1 MIKTIIKRDGTQ
13 EAFSAE
19 KLNGWSEW
27 ASQKLGRA
35 VNWSEVVLHAVST
48 LPETCTSQEL
58 QESLIQYCLGKNT
71 WEYNL
76 MAGRL
81 YAALLIRIIH
91 KSDEYPTVKEVQSKL
106 VEAGL
111 MRKLDYSDEE
121 YEKIE
126 KIINHDLN
134 MKYPHYAL
142 HQNRKKYSLQNK
154 TNGTEY
160 ETSQF
165 IYMRMAMAAA
175 ENEPK
180 DIRLKEVKE
189 FYDYF
194 AKHKI
199 NVPTPYYVNLGTKLS
214 GFASCCV
221 YTTKDTAK
229 SLAAA
234 DHIAYMMTVMSA
246 GIGYHLKSRSLG
258 DPVRGGAIE
267 HQGKVPYARSYVGA
281 LGANLQ
287 NGRGGA
293 GTMYYNAYDP
303 EVETIA
309 KLKNPITPLTRQ
321 VRGSDYSFGSNR
333 LVVRQAAK
341 NGDIALFS
349 YYHAPELYEAI
360 YSGDQDYFEELYAEF
375 LASDLPRKMV
385 PARKIVI
392 NALTE
397 AFETGR
403 HYEHFTDHLNSHT
416 PFLDKI
422 YSGNLCVTGNT
433 IIEYQDKDGNEFST
447 TIKEFAKNF
456 NANSEFYVNSYDF
469 KNKELV
475 RSKVT
480 DAGVTAHSDV
490 SYTITVNDFSVECTP
505 DHKIY
510 VLDKGF
516 ISAKSVQTGDE
527 IYLHDS
533 DDGDQVV
540 RATVTEV
547 KINLFD
553 KEEQP
558 EFYDIKVEG
567 TECFFANGILVHN
580 CVEIALPTSG
590 FNSVEEL
597 YQDYNEELNYIEFI
611 VNGKDTHRLT
621 SFEEVVTQ
629 RGTIIA
635 KDLRLNDVIA
645 GDLKITK
652 IIERSQA
659 PEIALCNIGGIIVGN
674 IENDEDYGRAAYRV
688 LKLIRYGIHNSE
700 YVFKNLEKSAKSRMN
715 AGVGIVG
722 LAHLMAK
729 KGLKYSTQDGKNF
742 IHELGETHYWHLT
755 QAALRIGKEHGN
767 APWMYKTKWP
777 KGWLPIDTYNKNV
790 DELVTVGLKRDWETL
805 RQQIIENGGIGFSV
819 LVAHMPAESSSI
831 SGGTTNGIY
840 PIRELYMN
848 KTNETLS
855 LNYVVPDST
864 KLKDK
869 YESAWDILTDDLIDC
884 YAIIQK
890 WTDQAISADLYRVLQ
905 GDDKVS
911 STEMLKG
918 YFRRYKYGLKQRYYQ
933 NSKTTKGINLNASEE
948 ISNTIEDIIEEESQG
963 GCSSGGCSL

>member
-1 MIKTIIKRDGTQ
+1 MIKTIIKRDGTK

-58 QESLIQYCLGKNT
+58 QECLIQYCLGKNT

-91 KSDEYPTVKEVQSKL
+91 KSDTYPTVKEVQTRLIK
-106 VEAGL
+106 AGL

-142 HQNRKKYSLQNK
+142 HQNRKKYSLQDKVSNK
-154 TNGTEY
+154 EF

-165 IYMRMAMAAA
+165 IYMRMAMAVA
-175 ENEPK
+175 EHEPS

-189 FYDYF
+189 FYEYF

-246 GIGYHLKSRSLG
+246 GIGYHLKSRSIG

-333 LVVRQAAK
+333 LVVRKAAK
-341 NGDIALFS
+341 NEDIALFS
-349 YYHAPELYEAI
+349 YYHAPDLYEAM
-360 YSGDQDYFEELYAEF
+360 YSGDQDYFEELYEKF
-375 LASDLPRKMV
+375 LASKKPRTMV
-385 PARKIVI
+385 SARKIVL

-397 AFETGR
+397 AYETGR
-403 HYEHFTDHLNSHT
+403 HYEHFTDLLNIHT
-416 PFLDKI
+416 PFLDPI
-422 YSGNLCVTGNT
+422 YSGNLC
-433 IIEYQDKDGNEFST
+433 
-447 TIKEFAKNF
+447 A
-456 NANSEFYVNSYDF
+456 
-469 KNKELV
+469 
-475 RSKVT
+475 
-480 DAGVTAHSDV
+480 
-490 SYTITVNDFSVECTP
+490 
-505 DHKIY
+505 
-510 VLDKGF
+510 
-516 ISAKSVQTGDE
+516 
-527 IYLHDS
+527 
-533 DDGDQVV
+533 
-540 RATVTEV
+540 
-547 KINLFD
+547 
-553 KEEQP
+553 
-558 EFYDIKVEG
+558 
-567 TECFFANGILVHN
+567 
-580 CVEIALPTSG
+580 EIALPTSG

-597 YQDYNEELNYIEFI
+597 YQDYNEDLNFIEFI
-611 VNGKDTHRLT
+611 VNGKDKHRMMN
-621 SFEEVVTQ
+621 FEKVETQ
-629 RGTIIA
+629 RGNIIA
-635 KDLRLNDVIA
+635 KKIRVDDVIA
-645 GDLKITK
+645 GDLRVTK
-652 IIERSQA
+652 IIERSQS
-659 PEIALCNIGGIIVGN
+659 PEIALCNIGGIIVSN
-674 IENDEDYGRAAYRV
+674 IENDEDYERATYRV
-688 LKLIRYGIHNSE
+688 LKLIRYGINNSE
-700 YVFKNLEKSAKSRMN
+700 YVFKQLGQSAKSRMN

-729 KGLKYSTQDGKNF
+729 KGHKYTTQEGKNF
-742 IHELGETHYWHLT
+742 IHEVGETHYWHLT
-755 QAALRIGKEHGN
+755 KAALRIGKEYGN
-767 APWMYKTKWP
+767 AAWMNKTKWP
-777 KGWLPIDTYNKNV
+777 EGWLPIDTYNKNV
-790 DELVTVGLKRDWETL
+790 DELVTVGNKRDWESL
-805 RQQIIENGGIGFSV
+805 RQEIKDNGGIGFSV
-819 LVAHMPAESSSI
+819 LACIPPSESSSV
-831 SGGTTNGIY
+831 SGATTNSVY
-840 PIRELYMN
+840 PTRELYLN

-855 LNYVVPDST
+855 INFVVPEST

-869 YESAWDILTDDLIDC
+869 YEIAWDIPMNDLIDC
-884 YAIIQK
+884 YAILQK
-890 WTDQAISADLYRVLQ
+890 WTDQAISADLYEVIK
-905 GDDKVS
+905 GEDKVS
-911 STEMLKG
+911 TTNMLQG
-918 YFRRYKYGLKQRYYQ
+918 FFRRYKYGLKQRYYM
-933 NSKTTKGINLNASEE
+933 NTKTTKGINLNSSEVQVAP
-948 ISNTIEDIIEEESQG
+948 EDYPEENNDA
-963 GCSSGGCSL
+963 GCFSGGCTL

>member
-1 MIKTIIKRDGTQ
+1 MIKYIIKRNGSK
-13 EAFSAE
+13 ELFSAE

-27 ASQKLGRA
+27 ASEKLGRN
-35 VNWSEVVLHAVST
+35 VDWSEVVLHTVSS
-48 LPETCTSQEL
+48 LPETCTSKEL
-58 QESLIQYCLGKNT
+58 QETLIQYCLGKNT

-81 YAALLIRIIH
+81 YAALLIREIH

-106 VEAGL
+106 VKAGL

-126 KIINHDLN
+126 KIIDHGYNL
-134 MKYPHYAL
+134 KYPHYAL

-154 TNGTEY
+154 TSGIEY

-175 ENEPK
+175 EGEDK
-180 DIRLKEVKE
+180 SIRLNEVKE
-189 FYDYF
+189 YYQEF
-194 AKHKI
+194 AQHKI

-267 HQGKVPYARSYVGA
+267 HQGKVPYLRSYVGA

-293 GTMYYNAYDP
+293 GTAYYNAYDP

-309 KLKNPITPLTRQ
+309 VLKNPITPATKQ

-333 LVVRQAAK
+333 LVVKMAAANK
-341 NGDIALFS
+341 DIALFS
-349 YYHAPELYEAI
+349 YYDAPELYEAM
-360 YSGDQDYFEELYAEF
+360 YSSDQDYFEELYDEF
-375 LASDLPRKMV
+375 LKSNKPRKMV
-385 PARKIVI
+385 NARTIVK

-403 HYEHFTDHLNSHT
+403 HYEHFTDHLNTHT

-422 YSGNLCVTGNT
+422 YSGNLCVTGDT
-433 IIEYQDKDGNEFST
+433 LIRYTDEDGTDYESSIESFVEK
-447 TIKEFAKNF
+447 F
-456 NANSEFYVNSYDF
+456 NAGDKRYYAATYD
-469 KNKELV
+469 KEY
-475 RSKVT
+475 KVCAYSLIT
-480 DAGVTAHSDV
+480 DAGQTSFTDAL
-490 SYTITVNDFSVECTP
+490 YEITDNYGNVIKCTP

-510 VLDKGF
+510 STRVGY
-516 ISAKSVQTGDE
+516 IAAKDINAGESLLIVK
-527 IYLHDS
+527 
-533 DDGDQVV
+533 DGHKLGSHVV
-540 RATVTEV
+540 SV
-547 KINLFD
+547 KIHIVEKL
-553 KEEQP
+553 P
-558 EFYDIKVEG
+558 VYDIKVNG
-567 TECFFANGILVHN
+567 TECFFANNILVHN

-597 YQDYNEELNYIEFI
+597 YKPYDESLNFIEF
-611 VNGKDTHRLT
+611 KDQNKKLHHLY
-621 SFEEVVTQ
+621 SFDKVSTN
-629 RGTIIA
+629 RGVILS
-635 KDLRLNDVIA
+635 KDLRLNDVID
-645 GDLKITK
+645 GTTRVTK
-652 IIERSQA
+652 VVERSVA
-659 PEIALCNIGGIIVGN
+659 PEIALCNIGGIIVSN
-674 IENDEDYGRAAYRV
+674 IKNDEEYAKSAYRM
-688 LKLIRYGIHNSE
+688 LKLIKYGIHNSE
-700 YVFKNLEKSAKSRMN
+700 YVFKNLEDSAKSRMN

-729 KGLKYSTQDGKNF
+729 KGLKYSTQEGKNF
-742 IHELGETHYWHLT
+742 IHELAETHAWHLYN
-755 QAALRIGKEHGN
+755 ASLKIGKESGN

-777 KGWLPIDTYNKNV
+777 EGYSLLDTYNKNV
-790 DELVTVGLKRDWETL
+790 DSLVTVGNKRDWESLTKE
-805 RQQIIENGGIGFSV
+805 IIENGGMAFSV
-819 LVAHMPAESSSI
+819 CIAHMPSESSSI
-831 SGGTTNGIY
+831 SGATTNGLY
-840 PIRELYMN
+840 PIRDLYLN

-864 KLKDK
+864 RLKDK
-869 YESAWDILTDDLIDC
+869 YESAWDVPTDDLIDM
-884 YAIIQK
+884 YSIVQK
-890 WTDQAISADLYRVLQ
+890 WTDQAISADLYRRLQ
-905 GDDKVS
+905 GDEKVTVS
-911 STEMLKG
+911 EMLKG
-918 YFRRYKYGLKQRYYQ
+918 YFRRHKYGLKQRYYQ
-933 NSKTTKGINLNASEE
+933 NSLTSKGVDLNSSE
-948 ISNTIEDIIEEESQG
+948 NDV
-963 GCSSGGCSL
+963 GCGSGGCSI

>member
-1 MIKTIIKRDGTQ
+1 MIKTIIKRDGTK

-27 ASQKLGRA
+27 ASMKLGRA

-58 QESLIQYCLGKNT
+58 QECLIQYCLGKNT

-91 KSDEYPTVKEVQSKL
+91 KSDTYPTVKEVQTRLIK
-106 VEAGL
+106 AGL

-142 HQNRKKYSLQNK
+142 HQNRKKYSLQDKVSNK
-154 TNGTEY
+154 EF

-165 IYMRMAMAAA
+165 IYMRMAMAVA
-175 ENEPK
+175 EHEPS

-189 FYDYF
+189 FYEYF

-246 GIGYHLKSRSLG
+246 GIGYHLKSRSIG

-333 LVVRQAAK
+333 LVVRKAAK
-341 NGDIALFS
+341 NEDIALFS
-349 YYHAPELYEAI
+349 YYHAPDLYEAM
-360 YSGDQDYFEELYAEF
+360 YSGDQDYFEELYEKF
-375 LASDLPRKMV
+375 LASKKPRTMV
-385 PARKIVI
+385 SARKIVL

-397 AFETGR
+397 AYETGR
-403 HYEHFTDHLNSHT
+403 HYEHFTDLLNIHT
-416 PFLDKI
+416 PFLDPI
-422 YSGNLCVTGNT
+422 YSGNL
-433 IIEYQDKDGNEFST
+433 
-447 TIKEFAKNF
+447 
-456 NANSEFYVNSYDF
+456 
-469 KNKELV
+469 
-475 RSKVT
+475 
-480 DAGVTAHSDV
+480 
-490 SYTITVNDFSVECTP
+490 
-505 DHKIY
+505 
-510 VLDKGF
+510 
-516 ISAKSVQTGDE
+516 
-527 IYLHDS
+527 
-533 DDGDQVV
+533 
-540 RATVTEV
+540 
-547 KINLFD
+547 
-553 KEEQP
+553 
-558 EFYDIKVEG
+558 
-567 TECFFANGILVHN
+567 

-597 YQDYNEELNYIEFI
+597 YQDYNEDLNFIEFI
-611 VNGKDTHRLT
+611 VNGKDKHRMMN
-621 SFEEVVTQ
+621 FEKVETQ
-629 RGTIIA
+629 RGNIIA
-635 KDLRLNDVIA
+635 KKIRVDDVIA
-645 GDLKITK
+645 GDLRVTK
-652 IIERSQA
+652 IIERSQS
-659 PEIALCNIGGIIVGN
+659 PEIALCNIGGIIVSN
-674 IENDEDYGRAAYRV
+674 IENDEDYERATYRV
-688 LKLIRYGIHNSE
+688 LKLIRYGINNSE
-700 YVFKNLEKSAKSRMN
+700 YVFKQLGQSAKSRMN

-729 KGLKYSTQDGKNF
+729 KGHKYTTQEGKNF
-742 IHELGETHYWHLT
+742 IHEVGETHYWHLAN
-755 QAALRIGKEHGN
+755 AALRIGKEYGN
-767 APWMYKTKWP
+767 AAWMHKTKWP
-777 KGWLPIDTYNKNV
+777 DGWLPIDTYNKNV
-790 DELVTVGLKRDWETL
+790 DELVTVGLKRDWEKL
-805 RQQIIENGGIGFSV
+805 RSEIKENGGIGFSV
-819 LVAHMPAESSSI
+819 LACIPPSESSSV
-831 SGGTTNGIY
+831 SGATTNSVY
-840 PIRELYMN
+840 PTRELYLN

-855 LNYVVPDST
+855 INFVVPEST

-869 YESAWDILTDDLIDC
+869 YEIAWDIPMNDLIDC
-884 YAIIQK
+884 YAILQK
-890 WTDQAISADLYRVLQ
+890 WTDQAISADLYEVIK
-905 GDDKVS
+905 GEDKVS
-911 STEMLKG
+911 TTNMLQG
-918 YFRRYKYGLKQRYYQ
+918 FFRRYKYGLKQRYYM
-933 NSKTTKGINLNASEE
+933 NTKTTKGINLNSSEVQAAP
-948 ISNTIEDIIEEESQG
+948 EDYPEENNDA
-963 GCSSGGCSL
+963 GCGSGGCTL